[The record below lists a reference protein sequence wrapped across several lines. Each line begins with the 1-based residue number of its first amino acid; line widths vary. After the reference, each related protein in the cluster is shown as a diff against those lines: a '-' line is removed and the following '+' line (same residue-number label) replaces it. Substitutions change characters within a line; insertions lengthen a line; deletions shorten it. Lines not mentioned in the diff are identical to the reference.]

1 MLRRVAF
8 STVSWPVLA
17 LSATL
22 LYPGVPCCA
31 QHSQNDHEPRTNPQ
45 TPLEAELLA
54 PLDASKLVRGASVL
68 AKARLDWNG
77 PTCLLRAGS
86 VVSGRIVDLEQRSR
100 QNKGS
105 SLTILFDHA
114 NCDGHLTPTGFTLVA
129 LIIKPYLDEGR
140 PLLDSGF
147 VKRLRRASDPRILKN
162 TGPQSRL
169 DVGGAMALRAAES
182 SANNAPSLVTAGQVI
197 GLYKVN
203 LSVGTGPEGSSVLTA
218 TKGNIRLE
226 HATHFILMPRVA
238 VAADE
243 ASAVTAKAE
252 PSSLPMP
259 PASVEAPHITTP
271 EPPAPPETDE
281 TEICT
286 APCSVVPS
294 TVGHELPR
302 ASATL
307 SAAHF
312 GYAPHDNRDYET
324 FDYQSSLIY
333 LDSENLLFTFDPHT
347 LRQRY
352 ASGIHTE
359 SMRTVRAI
367 LIDPKTLAVKRVR
380 EWQVQ
385 GEGQY
390 IWPAGAGKVLV
401 HLGHQLRLLGPELEV
416 IRSVAISGLLAFV
429 SVSPSGDRIAAG
441 VLHERYNQEMH
452 DLLVKVLHD
461 EPEED
466 IDIQLFDH
474 NFNVIL
480 TARQSSSLPPPIL
493 SDDGEIRVTFTG
505 KNHWRISEYLWDH
518 TEHTVATTISG
529 CRPGVSAPLTN
540 SLFLVGCSTSRDK
553 NWYRMLRLDG
563 HPILQGHSSFVEIEQ
578 ASTSSNQSEFAIRV
592 VRARIH
598 KIRGSPFRK
607 EDLHEQKFSIYRAAD
622 GKRLFLTTT
631 PGVSLVEQSFALSPS
646 GRQLAVLSN
655 ATISFY
661 SIETPVE

>member
-8 STVSWPVLA
+8 STVSWSMLA

-22 LYPGVPCCA
+22 LYPVVRCCA
-31 QHSQNDHEPRTNPQ
+31 QYSRNDQERRISPQ
-45 TPLEAELLA
+45 TALEAELLA
-54 PLDASKLVRGASVL
+54 PLDASKLVRGAPVL
-68 AKARLDWNG
+68 AKARLDWKG
-77 PTCLLRAGS
+77 PTCLIRAGS
-86 VVSGRIVDLEQRSR
+86 VVSGRIVDLEQRSK

-114 NCDGHLTPTGFTLVA
+114 NCDGNLTPTGFTLVA
-129 LIIKPYLDEGR
+129 LITTPELDEGR

-147 VKRLRRASDPRILKN
+147 VNAG
-162 TGPQSRL
+162 GPQVTLRSPNNTPMARL
-169 DVGGAMALRAAES
+169 DAEAALTLRVLES
-182 SANNAPSLVTAGQVI
+182 SAQGPSQVAAGQVI
-197 GLYKVN
+197 GINKVK
-203 LSVGTGPEGSSVLTA
+203 LSVGTGPEGSSVLSA
-218 TKGNIRLE
+218 AKGNIRLE
-226 HATHFILMPRVA
+226 HATKFVLMPKVA
-238 VAADE
+238 VAADG
-243 ASAVTAKAE
+243 ASTVTAKAE
-252 PSSLPMP
+252 APSLPTP
-259 PASVEAPHITTP
+259 PALAEAPHMATP

-307 SAAHF
+307 SAARF
-312 GYAPHDNRDYET
+312 GYVPHDNRVYET

-352 ASGIHTE
+352 TSGIHTE

-367 LIDPKTLAVKRVR
+367 LLDPKTLAVKRVR

-390 IWPAGAGKVLV
+390 IWLAGAGQVLV
-401 HLGHQLRLLGPELEV
+401 HLGRQLRLLGPELDV
-416 IRSVAISGLLAFV
+416 IRSVTLAGQLAFV

-441 VLHERYNQEMH
+441 VLHERYTREMY
-452 DLLVKVLHD
+452 DLLVKAFHV

-474 NFNVIL
+474 NFDVIL

-505 KNHWRISEYLWDH
+505 KNHWRIGEYLWDH

-529 CRPGVSAPLTN
+529 CRPNVSAPLTN

-563 HPILQGHSSFVEIEQ
+563 HPILQAHSSFVEIEQ
-578 ASTSSNQSEFAIRV
+578 ASTSSSQTEFAVRVIRV
-592 VRARIH
+592 AIH
-598 KIRGSPFRK
+598 KIRAPFRK
-607 EDLHEQKFSIYRAAD
+607 EDIHEQEFSVYRAAD

-661 SIETPVE
+661 SIETSVQ